1 MLFATLAE
9 TESWQE
15 ICDAKTINVVDD
27 TRLALDMSAGHVLV
41 RAALEVPQLEELIN
55 STTTDLVLFYRQPEL
70 LIASKIG
77 EGQRDIEQVSELWRL
92 EIQSLIQLQKRN
104 RKRLRLLNLDQ
115 CLITPEALVANV
127 GVDLGLPRPSS
138 DLDSE
143 VTLAVCQYFL
153 QQKELQQLKSLLH
166 VISLPVAEDM
176 NWELDVRGILQKL
189 YQQRSE
195 LQETQAQVKSER
207 ERREILESQ
216 IRVKDTEIEKS
227 TLLLQQRGEEH
238 TVEVTSLESKCEDL
252 ASESELILEQLHKVQ
267 EELEKYHLELSALQ
281 DELSHHQKAR
291 EKAEIKAI
299 NKFKRTRGLLE
310 SERYERSIIENELD
324 AIKKSTL
331 WRTSMP
337 VRGLSRL
344 LRASDMA
351 EREQLHA
358 NSALI
363 LTSEYFDVEWYV
375 KTYADVAE
383 SGMNPAEH
391 YLLHGAQEG
400 RNPGPLFDGK
410 AYLDRY
416 PDVAE
421 CGNNPLLHYVKHGQS
436 EGRQAALKLLESP
449 VAGD

>member
-1 MLFATLAE
+1 
-9 TESWQE
+9 
-15 ICDAKTINVVDD
+15 
-27 TRLALDMSAGHVLV
+27 
-41 RAALEVPQLEELIN
+41 
-55 STTTDLVLFYRQPEL
+55 
-70 LIASKIG
+70 
-77 EGQRDIEQVSELWRL
+77 
-92 EIQSLIQLQKRN
+92 
-104 RKRLRLLNLDQ
+104 
-115 CLITPEALVANV
+115 
-127 GVDLGLPRPSS
+127 
-138 DLDSE
+138 
-143 VTLAVCQYFL
+143 
-153 QQKELQQLKSLLH
+153 
-166 VISLPVAEDM
+166 
-176 NWELDVRGILQKL
+176 
-189 YQQRSE
+189 
-195 LQETQAQVKSER
+195 
-207 ERREILESQ
+207 
-216 IRVKDTEIEKS
+216 
-227 TLLLQQRGEEH
+227 
-238 TVEVTSLESKCEDL
+238 
-252 ASESELILEQLHKVQ
+252 
-267 EELEKYHLELSALQ
+267 
-281 DELSHHQKAR
+281 
-291 EKAEIKAI
+291 
-299 NKFKRTRGLLE
+299 
-310 SERYERSIIENELD
+310 
-324 AIKKSTL
+324 
-331 WRTSMP
+331 MP